1 MHAGVSYDKIKFKTC
16 ENPPRCFQRPYST
29 IWNASALIGTECHLK
44 CFCIWEGRKE
54 NCVGHHVEIKR
65 WDKKKGKLIYQVE
78 ILNHVFNFFI
88 TYTLQYLCIVVPY
101 DNGKFA
107 PINNVTKGQLMQI
120 WIYNY
125 KRIN

>member
-16 ENPPRCFQRPYST
+16 ENPPQCFQRPYST
-29 IWNASALIGTECHLK
+29 IWNASALTRTECHLK

-65 WDKKKGKLIYQVE
+65 WDKNKGKLIYQVE

-88 TYTLQYLCIVVPY
+88 T
-101 DNGKFA
+101 
-107 PINNVTKGQLMQI
+107 
-120 WIYNY
+120 
-125 KRIN
+125 